1 MLGPLYA
8 LNDVDAVLHFGEF
21 GVVMLLFVIGL
32 ELRPV
37 RLWAMR
43 SAIFGLGTAQLVATS
58 VVLAAIG
65 MMLGLGTAQALFI
78 GLALSLS
85 STAFALQ
92 VLEEKGELTTR
103 HGRLAFSVLLFQD
116 LAAIPLIALVPLF
129 ALGAAEP
136 TMDIKSAVLAIGT
149 ILGVIVVGRFLLS
162 RLYRIVAATGVREAM
177 TASAL
182 LTVVGV
188 ALVMEAAGLSAA
200 LGAFIAGALLA
211 DSEYRHQ
218 IEADIAPFEGLL
230 LAVFFIAVGM
240 SIDLGVLAVRAGH
253 AACHRASA
261 SSPSRRSILY
271 LLGRWWGLDTVA
283 ARRLGL
289 VISQGGEF
297 AFVLFGAGAFE
308 GVIDQHLA
316 SLLTLAVTLSMAATP
331 LLLLIDDCDRPG
343 AETEAARIRGAAGRR
358 AARHHRR
365 LRALRP
371 DRGARAAR
379 PPDSLHR
386 ARFQC
391 RAGRFRQALRRADLL
406 RRCRAHRHPAR
417 GGRRQGA
424 RLRAGDRRCRML
436 RCGSPRSCAANF
448 PDLPIYAR
456 ARDRTHVH
464 KLMDLGVE
472 IIERETFLAALEL
485 TKDLLRGLGLKQA
498 EVRRLT
504 RPSSG
509 WTRSGYMR
517 TINTTRTWRRSA
529 PMRSLR
535 RRSSRSCSPATSRSC
550 PTRRARRSPLTSEK
564 IEDQPVELGRMGER
578 AHMPR
583 AFEDLDFALG
593 SVAASRSTMA
603 RLGAPRLAADDQQRG
618 RGDRGIVLKRG
629 RSRRGEAEFE
639 RDFGDRRLDRRFE
652 ALGR

>member
-1 MLGPLYA
+1 MVSAQLIQVTVFLAAAVIAAPLGRSLRLGAVLGYLAAGVVIGPYVLGPLYA
-8 LNDVDAVLHFGEF
+8 LNDVDAVLQFGEF

-37 RLWAMR
+37 RLWALR
-43 SAIFGLGTAQLVATS
+43 SAIFGLGTVQMVATS
-58 VVLAAIG
+58 VVLAAMG

-136 TMDIKSAVLAIGT
+136 AMDIKSAVLAIGT
-149 ILGVIVVGRFLLS
+149 ILGVVVVGRFLLS

-240 SIDLGVLAVRAGH
+240 SVDLRVLGSEPGTLFAIVLGLVAIKAV
-253 AACHRASA
+253 
-261 SSPSRRSILY
+261 ILY

-316 SLLTLAVTLSMAATP
+316 SLLTLAVTFSMAATP
-331 LLLLIDDCDRPG
+331 LLLLIDDAIVRASQPKPPDYEVPPDGEQHVIIAGFGRFGQIVARVLRARQIPFTALDSNVEQVDFVKRFG
-343 AETEAARIRGAAGRR
+343 AQIYYGDAGRLDILRAAG
-358 AARHHRR
+358 A
-365 LRALRP
+365 
-371 DRGARAAR
+371 DKARAFVLAI
-379 PPDSLHR
+379 DNVDASLR
-386 ARFQC
+386 VAEIV
-391 RAGRFRQALRRADLL
+391 
-406 RRCRAHRHPAR
+406 
-417 GGRRQGA
+417 
-424 RLRAGDRRCRML
+424 
-436 RCGSPRSCAANF
+436 RSHF

-464 KLMDLGVE
+464 RLMDLGVK

-485 TKDLLRGLGLKQA
+485 TKDLLRGLGLKET
-498 EVRRLT
+498 EVRRLKDT
-504 RPSSG
+504 F
-509 WTRSGYMR
+509 
-517 TINTTRTWRRSA
+517 
-529 PMRSLR
+529 
-535 RRSSRSCSPATSRSC
+535 
-550 PTRRARRSPLTSEK
+550 K
-564 IEDQPVELGRMGER
+564 
-578 AHMPR
+578 
-583 AFEDLDFALG
+583 
-593 SVAASRSTMA
+593 
-603 RLGAPRLAADDQQRG
+603 
-618 RGDRGIVLKRG
+618 
-629 RSRRGEAEFE
+629 
-639 RDFGDRRLDRRFE
+639 RLDEKRLYEDYQYYTDLEKVQANARSQAKELEELFARDVEELPDE
-652 ALGR
+652 AGARVSAQEQDNRG

>member
-1 MLGPLYA
+1 MVSAQLIQVAVFLAAAAIAAPLGRTLRMGAVLGYLAAGIVIGPYVLGPLYA
-8 LNDVDAVLHFGEF
+8 LNDVGAVLHFGEF

-43 SAIFGLGTAQLVATS
+43 SAIFGLGTAQLIATS
-58 VVLAAIG
+58 LVLAAIG
-65 MMLGLGTAQALFI
+65 MALGLASAQALFI

-136 TMDIKSAVLAIGT
+136 TMDVKSAALAIGT

-188 ALVMEAAGLSAA
+188 ALVMEAVGLSAA
-200 LGAFIAGALLA
+200 LGSFIAGALLA

-240 SIDLGVLAVRAGH
+240 SIDLGVLASEPGTLIAVVLVLVAVK
-253 AACHRASA
+253 AA
-261 SSPSRRSILY
+261 ILY
-271 LLGRWWGLDTVA
+271 LLGRWWGLDSKG

-297 AFVLFGAGAFE
+297 AFVLFGAGALE
-308 GVIDQHLA
+308 GVIDRHMA
-316 SLLTLAVTLSMAATP
+316 NLLTLAVTLSMAATP
-331 LLLLIDDCDRPG
+331 LLLLIDDAIARALKPAPPDYEMPPG
-343 AETEAARIRGAAGRR
+343 GDQHVIIAGFGRFGQIVARVLRARQIPFTALDSNVEQVDFVKRFGAQIYYGDAGRLDILRAAG
-358 AARHHRR
+358 A
-365 LRALRP
+365 
-371 DRGARAAR
+371 DKARAFVLAIDDVECSMR
-379 PPDSLHR
+379 VAEMVRTH
-386 ARFQC
+386 
-391 RAGRFRQALRRADLL
+391 
-406 RRCRAHRHPAR
+406 
-417 GGRRQGA
+417 
-424 RLRAGDRRCRML
+424 
-436 RCGSPRSCAANF
+436 F

-464 KLMDLGVE
+464 RLMDLGIE

-485 TKDLLRGLGLKQA
+485 TKDLLRGLGLKEP

-504 RPSSG
+504 ETFKRLDEKRLYEDYQYYTDTEKVRANAMSQAKELEELFARDVEELPDG
-509 WTRSGYMR
+509 DGVKLIALERGD
-517 TINTTRTWRRSA
+517 RRSA
-529 PMRSLR
+529 
-535 RRSSRSCSPATSRSC
+535 
-550 PTRRARRSPLTSEK
+550 
-564 IEDQPVELGRMGER
+564 G
-578 AHMPR
+578 
-583 AFEDLDFALG
+583 
-593 SVAASRSTMA
+593 
-603 RLGAPRLAADDQQRG
+603 
-618 RGDRGIVLKRG
+618 
-629 RSRRGEAEFE
+629 
-639 RDFGDRRLDRRFE
+639 
-652 ALGR
+652 

>member
-1 MLGPLYA
+1 MLSAGLLQVAVFLAAAAIAAPLGRFLRMGAVLGYLAAGVVIGPYVLGPLYA
-8 LNDVDAVLHFGEF
+8 LNDVGEVLHFGEF

-43 SAIFGLGTAQLVATS
+43 SAIFGLGTAQLVATALL
-58 VVLAAIG
+58 LAAIG
-65 MMLGLGTAQALFI
+65 VALGLAPTQALFI

-129 ALGAAEP
+129 ALGGAVH
-136 TMDIKSAVLAIGT
+136 TMDVKSAVFAILT

-162 RLYRIVAATGVREAM
+162 RLYRFVAATGVREAM
-177 TASAL
+177 TATAL

-240 SIDLGVLAVRAGH
+240 SIDLGVLIAEPATLFAVVLVLVMLK
-253 AACHRASA
+253 AA
-261 SSPSRRSILY
+261 ILY
-271 LLGRWWGLDTVA
+271 LLGRWWGLDGNA

-289 VISQGGEF
+289 VLSQGGEF
-297 AFVLFGAGAFE
+297 AFVLFGAGALE
-308 GVIDQHLA
+308 GVIDRPMA
-316 SLLTLAVTLSMAATP
+316 ALLTLAVTFSMAATP
-331 LLLLIDDCDRPG
+331 LLLLIDDAINRARKPAPPEYEIPPRGDQHVIVAGFGRFGQIVARVLRARQIPFTALDSNVEQVDFVKRFG
-343 AETEAARIRGAAGRR
+343 AQIYYGDAGRLDILRAAG
-358 AARHHRR
+358 ADKAVAFVLAIDNVESS
-365 LRALRP
+365 LRVAEMVRN
-371 DRGARAAR
+371 
-379 PPDSLHR
+379 H
-386 ARFQC
+386 
-391 RAGRFRQALRRADLL
+391 
-406 RRCRAHRHPAR
+406 
-417 GGRRQGA
+417 
-424 RLRAGDRRCRML
+424 
-436 RCGSPRSCAANF
+436 F

-464 KLMDLGVE
+464 RLMDLGVT

-485 TKDLLRGLGLKQA
+485 TKDLLRGVGLKEP

-504 RPSSG
+504 ETFKRLDEKRLYEDYQYY
-509 WTRSGYMR
+509 TD
-517 TINTTRTWRRSA
+517 TEKV
-529 PMRSLR
+529 
-535 RRSSRSCSPATSRSC
+535 
-550 PTRRARRSPLTSEK
+550 RANAQSQAKELEELFARDVEELPD
-564 IEDQPVELGRMGER
+564 EDGVKVTAVER
-578 AHMPR
+578 
-583 AFEDLDFALG
+583 D
-593 SVAASRSTMA
+593 
-603 RLGAPRLAADDQQRG
+603 G
-618 RGDRGIVLKRG
+618 RGSAG
-629 RSRRGEAEFE
+629 
-639 RDFGDRRLDRRFE
+639 
-652 ALGR
+652 

>member
-1 MLGPLYA
+1 VLGYLAAGIVIGPYVLGPLYA
-8 LNDVDAVLHFGEF
+8 LTDVGEVLHFGEF

-58 VVLAAIG
+58 LALAALA
-65 MMLGLGTAQALFI
+65 MALGLSLAQALFI

-136 TMDIKSAVLAIGT
+136 TMDVKTAVIAIGT

-177 TASAL
+177 TATAL

-188 ALVMEAAGLSAA
+188 ALVMEAVGLSAA
-200 LGAFIAGALLA
+200 LGSFIAGALLA

-240 SIDLGVLAVRAGH
+240 SIDVGVLASEPGSLIAIVLVLVAVK
-253 AACHRASA
+253 AA
-261 SSPSRRSILY
+261 ILY
-271 LLGRWWGLDTVA
+271 LLGLWWGLDSKG

-297 AFVLFGAGAFE
+297 AFVLFGAGALE
-308 GVIDQHLA
+308 GVIDRHMA
-316 SLLTLAVTLSMAATP
+316 NLLTLAVTLSMAATP
-331 LLLLIDDCDRPG
+331 LLLLIDDAIARALKPAPPDYEMPPG
-343 AETEAARIRGAAGRR
+343 GDQHVIIAGFGRFGQIVARVLRARQIPFTALDSNVEQVDFVKRFGAQIYYGDAGRLDILRAAG
-358 AARHHRR
+358 A
-365 LRALRP
+365 
-371 DRGARAAR
+371 DKARAFVLAIDDVECSMR
-379 PPDSLHR
+379 VAEMVHT
-386 ARFQC
+386 
-391 RAGRFRQALRRADLL
+391 
-406 RRCRAHRHPAR
+406 H
-417 GGRRQGA
+417 
-424 RLRAGDRRCRML
+424 
-436 RCGSPRSCAANF
+436 F

-464 KLMDLGVE
+464 RLMDLGIE

-485 TKDLLRGLGLKQA
+485 TKDLLRGLGLKDG

-504 RPSSG
+504 ETFKRLDERRLYEDYQYYTDLEKVRANAQSQAKELEELFARDVEELPDG
-509 WTRSGYMR
+509 EGGKLTALERGD
-517 TINTTRTWRRSA
+517 RRSA
-529 PMRSLR
+529 
-535 RRSSRSCSPATSRSC
+535 
-550 PTRRARRSPLTSEK
+550 
-564 IEDQPVELGRMGER
+564 G
-578 AHMPR
+578 
-583 AFEDLDFALG
+583 
-593 SVAASRSTMA
+593 
-603 RLGAPRLAADDQQRG
+603 
-618 RGDRGIVLKRG
+618 
-629 RSRRGEAEFE
+629 
-639 RDFGDRRLDRRFE
+639 
-652 ALGR
+652 

>member
-1 MLGPLYA
+1 VAVFLAAAAIAAPLGRFLRMGAVLGYLAAGVVIGPYVLGPLYA
-8 LNDVDAVLHFGEF
+8 LNDVGEVLHFGEF

-43 SAIFGLGTAQLVATS
+43 SAIFGLGTAQLVATALL
-58 VVLAAIG
+58 LAAIG
-65 MMLGLGTAQALFI
+65 VALGLAPTQALFI

-129 ALGAAEP
+129 ALGGAVH
-136 TMDIKSAVLAIGT
+136 TMDVKSAVFAILT

-162 RLYRIVAATGVREAM
+162 RLYRFVAATGVREAM
-177 TASAL
+177 TATAL

-240 SIDLGVLAVRAGH
+240 SIDLGVLIAEPATLFAVVLVLVMLK
-253 AACHRASA
+253 AA
-261 SSPSRRSILY
+261 ILY
-271 LLGRWWGLDTVA
+271 LLGRWWGLDGNA

-289 VISQGGEF
+289 VLSQGGEF
-297 AFVLFGAGAFE
+297 AFVLFGAGALE
-308 GVIDQHLA
+308 GVIDRPMA
-316 SLLTLAVTLSMAATP
+316 ALLTLAVTFSMAATP
-331 LLLLIDDCDRPG
+331 LLLLIDDAINRARKPAPPEYEIPPRGDQHVIVAGFGRFGQIVARVLRARQIPFTALDSNVEQVDFVKRFG
-343 AETEAARIRGAAGRR
+343 AQIYYGDAGRLDILRAAG
-358 AARHHRR
+358 ADKAVAFVLAIDNVESS
-365 LRALRP
+365 LRVAEMVRN
-371 DRGARAAR
+371 
-379 PPDSLHR
+379 H
-386 ARFQC
+386 
-391 RAGRFRQALRRADLL
+391 
-406 RRCRAHRHPAR
+406 
-417 GGRRQGA
+417 
-424 RLRAGDRRCRML
+424 
-436 RCGSPRSCAANF
+436 F

-464 KLMDLGVE
+464 RLMDLGVT

-485 TKDLLRGLGLKQA
+485 TKDLLRGLGLKEP

-504 RPSSG
+504 ETFKRLDEKRLYEDYQYY
-509 WTRSGYMR
+509 TD
-517 TINTTRTWRRSA
+517 TEKV
-529 PMRSLR
+529 
-535 RRSSRSCSPATSRSC
+535 
-550 PTRRARRSPLTSEK
+550 RANAQSQAKELEELFARDVEELPD
-564 IEDQPVELGRMGER
+564 EDGVKVTAVER
-578 AHMPR
+578 
-583 AFEDLDFALG
+583 D
-593 SVAASRSTMA
+593 
-603 RLGAPRLAADDQQRG
+603 G
-618 RGDRGIVLKRG
+618 RGSAG
-629 RSRRGEAEFE
+629 
-639 RDFGDRRLDRRFE
+639 
-652 ALGR
+652 

>member
-1 MLGPLYA
+1 MVSAELIQVAVFLAAAAIAAPLGRTLRMGAVLGYLAAGIVIGPYVLGPLYA
-8 LNDVDAVLHFGEF
+8 LTDVGEVLHFGEF

-58 VVLAAIG
+58 LVLAAIG
-65 MMLGLGTAQALFI
+65 MALGLNLAQALFI

-103 HGRLAFSVLLFQD
+103 HGRLAFAVLLFQD

-136 TMDIKSAVLAIGT
+136 TMDVKSAAIAIGT

-177 TASAL
+177 TATAL

-188 ALVMEAAGLSAA
+188 ALVMEAVGLSAA
-200 LGAFIAGALLA
+200 LGSFIAGALLA

-240 SIDLGVLAVRAGH
+240 SIDLGVLIAEPVTLIAIVLALVLIK
-253 AACHRASA
+253 AA
-261 SSPSRRSILY
+261 ILY
-271 LLGRWWGLDTVA
+271 LLGRWWGLDSKG

-297 AFVLFGAGAFE
+297 AFVLFGAGALE
-308 GVIDQHLA
+308 GVIDRHLA
-316 SLLTLAVTLSMAATP
+316 NLLTLAVTLSMAATP
-331 LLLLIDDCDRPG
+331 LLLLIDDAIVRALKPEPPEYEMPPG
-343 AETEAARIRGAAGRR
+343 GDQHVIIAGFGRFGQIVARVLRARQIPFTALDSNVEQVDFVKRFGAQIYYGDAGRLDILRAAG
-358 AARHHRR
+358 A
-365 LRALRP
+365 
-371 DRGARAAR
+371 DKARAFVLAIDDVECSMR
-379 PPDSLHR
+379 V
-386 ARFQC
+386 AEIV
-391 RAGRFRQALRRADLL
+391 RR
-406 RRCRAHRHPAR
+406 
-417 GGRRQGA
+417 
-424 RLRAGDRRCRML
+424 
-436 RCGSPRSCAANF
+436 NF

-464 KLMDLGVE
+464 RLMDLGVE

-485 TKDLLRGLGLKQA
+485 TKDLLRGLGLKEA

-504 RPSSG
+504 ETFKRLDEKRLYEDYQYYTDTEKVRANAMSQAKELEELFARDVEELPDG
-509 WTRSGYMR
+509 DGVKITALERGD
-517 TINTTRTWRRSA
+517 RRSA
-529 PMRSLR
+529 
-535 RRSSRSCSPATSRSC
+535 
-550 PTRRARRSPLTSEK
+550 
-564 IEDQPVELGRMGER
+564 G
-578 AHMPR
+578 
-583 AFEDLDFALG
+583 
-593 SVAASRSTMA
+593 
-603 RLGAPRLAADDQQRG
+603 
-618 RGDRGIVLKRG
+618 
-629 RSRRGEAEFE
+629 
-639 RDFGDRRLDRRFE
+639 
-652 ALGR
+652 